1 MGGLVQVRTCKHHLE
16 FEVRFEVR
24 NSPEKT
30 LKLNLIKK
38 SVNGDFSHA
47 VKIKLLTVDVI
58 HQYLCSNNSII
69 IRKTKSLFGVA
80 KLFCENNGRVSM
92 LIIFFKAVILC

>member
-30 LKLNLIKK
+30 LKLNFIKK
-38 SVNGDFSHA
+38 SGNGDFSHA
-47 VKIKLLTVDVI
+47 VEIKLLTAD
-58 HQYLCSNNSII
+58 
-69 IRKTKSLFGVA
+69 
-80 KLFCENNGRVSM
+80 
-92 LIIFFKAVILC
+92 